1 MSPLGMSGLTTV
13 LHKELFPVVKKEGK
27 REEKSRITMRDMTK
41 RAKVYQTGMG
51 EKMSGCSTPSPRMT
65 QCISLAARWTASAAE
80 VEAG

>member
-13 LHKELFPVVKKEGK
+13 LHKEQFPVVKREGK
-27 REEKSRITMRDMTK
+27 REEISRITTRDTTR

-65 QCISLAARWTASAAE
+65 Q
-80 VEAG
+80 